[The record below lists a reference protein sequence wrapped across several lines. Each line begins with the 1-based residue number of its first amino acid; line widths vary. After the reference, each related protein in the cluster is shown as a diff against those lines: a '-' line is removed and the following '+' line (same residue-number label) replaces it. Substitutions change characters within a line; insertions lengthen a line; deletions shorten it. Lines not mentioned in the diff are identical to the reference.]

1 MFSYPITA
9 EFHADATP
17 EAVWAAFAAV
27 ERWPQVL
34 PDLGVA
40 QIEPP
45 GVLEAGAVI
54 RFLTGPQEAPVVQF
68 YRVAEVEPPH
78 RLTLESDTESWR
90 GRTQYTIEPDGAGT
104 KLTVHSTM
112 EVTGGLLRVQM
123 FVVGR
128 TMSAPARCC
137 LWPNGRPAFSRPAAL
152 PSRHRRRPQSA
163 EAG

>member
-27 ERWPQVL
+27 ERWPEVL
-34 PDLGVA
+34 PGVGA
-40 QIEPP
+40 ARIEPP

-54 RFLTGPQEAPVVQF
+54 RFLTGPQDAPVVQF
-68 YRVAEVEPPH
+68 YRVAEAEPPS

-90 GRTQYTIEPDGAGT
+90 GRTQYTIEPDGSATGGT

-128 TMSAPARCC
+128 TMTAQREAALRERIRALLSLAE
-137 LWPNGRPAFSRPAAL
+137 RPA
-152 PSRHRRRPQSA
+152 
-163 EAG
+163 

>member
-9 EFHADATP
+9 DFHADATP

-34 PDLGVA
+34 PGLGA
-40 QIEPP
+40 ARIEPP

-54 RFLTGPQEAPVVQF
+54 RFLTGPQDAPVVQF

-128 TMSAPARCC
+128 TMTAQRE
-137 LWPNGRPAFSRPAAL
+137 AAL
-152 PSRHRRRPQSA
+152 RERTRALLSLA
-163 EAG
+163 ERTAGV